1 MSSSKARPVRG
12 SSLLSK
18 VVPGRK
24 AGGTPITLGQSIFDP
39 IFLGI
44 DDFGSTVNIT
54 LPHHNLLA
62 AGEPGGGKSVLLN
75 NIVAPAALC
84 TDCQLVLIDGKE
96 VELGMWEDIADVFC
110 GRDEQHAIRVLRLL
124 QQEMNR
130 RYDWLKARRRR
141 KIDRDDDIDFILV
154 VIDELAWF
162 SATVGDKQS
171 QELFIRLVRDL
182 VARGRAAG
190 VVVVAATQRPSADIV
205 PTNLRDIFSYRCAF
219 RCTTEASSD
228 IILGTGWAKKGY
240 DATAIPP
247 EARGV
252 GWLLA
257 EGGYPRRF
265 KGAYLSDDNIDEL
278 VNRSAAIRS
287 HHKWG
292 GAAA

>member
-1 MSSSKARPVRG
+1 M
-12 SSLLSK
+12 SSLLRK

-24 AGGTPITLGQSIFDP
+24 AGDTPPTFALSIFDP

-44 DDFGSTVNIT
+44 DDFGATVTIE
-54 LPHHNLLA
+54 LAYRNLLA
-62 AGEPGGGKSVLLN
+62 GGEPGSGKSVLLN
-75 NIVAPAALC
+75 NIVGHASLC
-84 TDCQLVLIDGKE
+84 TDVQLVLIDGKE
-96 VELGMWEDIADVFC
+96 VELGMWEDVADVFV
-110 GRDEQHAIRVLRLL
+110 GRSEVEAIRILRLL
-124 QQEMNR
+124 QAEMNR

-141 KIDRDDDIDFILV
+141 KVERGDGISFILV

-162 SATVGDKQS
+162 SATVGDKHS
-171 QELFIRLVRDL
+171 QEEFVRLVRDL

-190 VVVVAATQRPSADIV
+190 IIVVAATQRPSADIV

-240 DATAIPP
+240 DATTIPP
-247 EARGV
+247 ESRGV

-265 KGAYLSDDNIDEL
+265 KGAYLSDDEIDEL
-278 VNRSAAIRS
+278 VNRAAVIRHS
-287 HHKWG
+287 RG
-292 GAAA
+292 RGAA

>member
-1 MSSSKARPVRG
+1 M
-12 SSLLSK
+12 SSLLRK

-24 AGGTPITLGQSIFDP
+24 AGDTPPTFALSIFDP

-44 DDFGSTVNIT
+44 DDFGATVTIE
-54 LPHHNLLA
+54 LAYRNLLA
-62 AGEPGGGKSVLLN
+62 GGEPGSGKSVLLN
-75 NIVAPAALC
+75 NIVGHASLC
-84 TDCQLVLIDGKE
+84 TDVQLVLIDGKE
-96 VELGMWEDIADVFC
+96 VELGMWEDVADVFV
-110 GRDEQHAIRVLRLL
+110 GRSEVEATRILRLL
-124 QQEMNR
+124 QAEMNR

-141 KIDRDDDIDFILV
+141 KVERGDGISFILV

-162 SATVGDKQS
+162 SATVGDKHS
-171 QELFIRLVRDL
+171 QEEFVRLVRDL

-190 VVVVAATQRPSADIV
+190 IIVVAATQRPSADIV

-240 DATAIPP
+240 DATTIPP
-247 EARGV
+247 ESRGV

-265 KGAYLSDDNIDEL
+265 KGAYLSDDEIDEL
-278 VNRSAAIRS
+278 VNRAAVIRHS
-287 HHKWG
+287 RG
-292 GAAA
+292 RGAA

>member
-1 MSSSKARPVRG
+1 M
-12 SSLLSK
+12 SSLLRK

-24 AGGTPITLGQSIFDP
+24 AGDTPPTFALSIFDS

-44 DDFGSTVNIT
+44 DDFGATVTIE
-54 LPHHNLLA
+54 LAYRNLLA
-62 AGEPGGGKSVLLN
+62 GGEPGSGKSVLLN
-75 NIVAPAALC
+75 NIVGHASLC
-84 TDCQLVLIDGKE
+84 TDVQLVLIDGKE
-96 VELGMWEDIADVFC
+96 VELGMWEDVADVFV
-110 GRDEQHAIRVLRLL
+110 GRSEVEATRILRLL
-124 QQEMNR
+124 QAEMNR

-141 KIDRDDDIDFILV
+141 KVERGDGISFILV

-162 SATVGDKQS
+162 SATVGDKHS
-171 QELFIRLVRDL
+171 QEEFVRLVRDL

-190 VVVVAATQRPSADIV
+190 IIVVAATQRPSADIV

-240 DATAIPP
+240 DATTIPP
-247 EARGV
+247 ESRGV

-265 KGAYLSDDNIDEL
+265 KGAYLPDDEIDEL
-278 VNRSAAIRS
+278 VNRAAVIRHS
-287 HHKWG
+287 RG
-292 GAAA
+292 RGAA